1 MKFDVEKLMRGIR
14 EYIQLRNDEEKKEL
28 YKTLAEQADVIQSL
42 RSTVKD
48 LSSKIE
54 VLETDES
61 TYEIDEAVLS
71 DLIDAR
77 IDEKSEVLK
86 STVSIEY
93 DDERT
98 FTVTVDG
105 LVKTFEVPA
114 QIYKGVHEED
124 GEYHKGDTVTAQ
136 GALWHCKQLTTE
148 KPGDSE
154 HWQLAVKSGRK

>member
-1 MKFDVEKLMRGIR
+1 MKFDVEKLMSGIR
-14 EYIQLRNDEEKKEL
+14 AYIQLRNDEEKKEL
-28 YKTLAEQADVIQSL
+28 YKTLAEQADVIKTL

-71 DLIDAR
+71 GLIDAR
-77 IDEKSEVLK
+77 IDEKSEALK
-86 STVSIEY
+86 TTVSIKY

-105 LVKTFEVPA
+105 VVKTFEVPA
-114 QIYKGVHEED
+114 QIYKGVHEEG

-136 GALWHCKQLTTE
+136 GALWHCNQLTTK